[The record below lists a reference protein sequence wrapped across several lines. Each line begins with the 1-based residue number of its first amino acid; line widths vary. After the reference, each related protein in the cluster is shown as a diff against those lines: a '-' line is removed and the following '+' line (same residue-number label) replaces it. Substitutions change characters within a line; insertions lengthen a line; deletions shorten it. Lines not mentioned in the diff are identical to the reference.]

1 MQTKLFESYHSVM
14 YLFISE
20 LEKYLWTEK
29 HSDLIVLK
37 SKLLFTELLCP
48 LIMVTSVSD
57 LEKGKLGDGK
67 GWKGNKNRKQ
77 NGNELD

>member
-1 MQTKLFESYHSVM
+1 MQAKLFESYHSVM

-20 LEKYLWTEK
+20 LENYLWTEK
-29 HSDLIVLK
+29 HSGLIVLK

-48 LIMVTSVSD
+48 LIMITSTSD
-57 LEKGKLGDGK
+57 LEEGKLEDGK

-77 NGNELD
+77 NGNELE

>member
-1 MQTKLFESYHSVM
+1 M

-67 GWKGNKNRKQ
+67 GWKETKIENKMEMNLTRK
-77 NGNELD
+77 GGTEVPVA